1 MNLLYKVSQNI
12 MKISFEAFFRGEVS
26 GVENLPLQGGFIIA
40 CNHESLLDPPI
51 VGCNI
56 PQEVAF
62 FARKTLWKP
71 GFPSWW
77 LDGVGTIPVDRDGGA
92 DVTAIKR
99 VIQSLRSGKAVILF
113 PEGTRSKDGK
123 LQSAKPG
130 VGMMA
135 CKMQFPVIPA
145 RIFGSFD
152 ALGKDSSI
160 KLGTRVGLRFGP
172 ALLPA
177 AFDNPNDGKLR
188 YPNAAERIMASIADL
203 KLPKERVI

>member
-1 MNLLYKVSQNI
+1 MNLLYRVSQTI
-12 MKISFEAFFRGEVS
+12 MKISYEAFFRGEVS
-26 GVENLPLQGGFIIA
+26 GVENLPLEGGFIIA

-71 GFPSWW
+71 GFSTWW

-99 VIQSLRSGKAVILF
+99 VILSLRSGKSVILF

-123 LQSAKPG
+123 LQPAKPG

-135 CKMQFPVIPA
+135 CKMQVPVIPA
-145 RIFGSFD
+145 RIFGSFS
-152 ALGKDSSI
+152 ALGRESSLR
-160 KLGTRVGLRFGP
+160 LGTSVGVRFGP
-172 ALLPA
+172 ALSPDS
-177 AFDNPNDGKLR
+177 FDNPSDGKMR
-188 YPNAAERIMASIADL
+188 YPNAAQRIMAAIAAL
-203 KLPKERVI
+203 ELPIERVI